1 MSSESIPLSN
11 GDFSNLPAD
20 EIHLAMNNYDFYMT
34 KPTILDRW
42 RGDSLPINTF
52 NKVPT
57 IRVYGC
63 LPSGHQVLCH
73 IHGIFPYFF
82 VEYDGKDSDTSSVMN
97 QRCAQLHTILEKGAR
112 QYYSKDNKSGAIGN
126 LNHIANVSIVKG
138 VPFYGFHIGWKV
150 FYKVTLLNPAQVNKI
165 SDLLRDGKLLS
176 KKVNTYETHIPYLLQ
191 FSADFNLFGCEWIN
205 IEKCYFRQPVL
216 NTVLDIDNLMMTEEV
231 ETFLKTFRNGEH
243 SVLNRNEFQRVG
255 NGLLEIDILPSFIK
269 NIETLD
275 FRDSHNEF
283 GTTGEKVLFSNIK
296 YYVSSTKRMVSDLNS
311 QRILFSLDKYKN
323 PDSIERDK
331 DNKEQWQSTEDYIS
345 FYNKAK
351 ENMKLYTHTPK
362 FTSFVKNDP
371 RFESI
376 PNTYTAIKELWPNT
390 PRMLAS
396 HDAPQPIATNILDT
410 SFKDYNTVP
419 DDINSD
425 EDIGSD
431 AENEADTNKEEA
443 NNNLELPAEVDHGES
458 SSQPDGLLASKI
470 RVSNWKNKTSQSMD
484 FALTQSIAKRR
495 KVVLSTQV
503 INQVDEIRK
512 YKRNEGILYGR
523 NSFKFKSPPLTY
535 SNVVEDLT
543 NSGYPNIEY
552 QDLYFGNPRDL
563 DTKPYVYAGKRFD
576 INSTHLIERV
586 PILFDDMPILL
597 ENINNENYFETW
609 KYNKKPPSY
618 ESVIDD
624 TSNKTNLQFQKSQI
638 TNISSANKFMY
649 KLKSLSPNKKK
660 RKKNKKIQETLTHLT
675 LEIHVNTREDFKP
688 DPQKDAVSAIFWKL
702 DDETYPFDFDTE
714 SEGIMAVSSSSED
727 DTFSRRLSDAA
738 GQIPLMT
745 YETEF
750 DMLDALTDLVIL
762 FDPDILSGFEVNL
775 FSWGY
780 LMQRSKN
787 IHKFNLA
794 EELSRVSFSW
804 KNEKFDKKSRQYTH
818 ASAASI
824 TGRYVLNIWRII
836 RSNLALTQYTAENLA
851 FNILHERIPHFS
863 YSDLTSMWRNS
874 TNSSYLAT
882 VLRYWMTRVRVNIK
896 LLRKQDFIDKT
907 IEQAKL
913 IGIDFHSIYF
923 RGSQYKVESFLIRMC
938 KSESFVL
945 LAPTKEDV
953 QNQKAL
959 ECVPLVMEPESA
971 FYKSPMVVLDFQ
983 SLYPSII
990 MGYNYCYSTM
1000 LGRVRELNEKNNV
1013 VGVTSFPLQ
1022 KGLLTLLGDEVNIA
1036 PNGMVYVKPS
1046 IRKSILSRMLKEI
1059 LDIRAMV
1066 KKTITELGP
1075 GNEALKK
1082 ALGNK
1087 QLALKLLANVTY
1099 GYTSA
1104 SFSGRMPCSDL
1115 ADSVVQT
1122 GRETLEKAVA
1132 MIESNDEWAAKVV
1145 YGDTD
1150 SLFIYLPG
1158 RSKDD
1163 AFKIG
1168 HDISM
1173 AVSKANPDPIFLK
1186 FEKVYFPSILVSK
1199 KRYVGYSFESID
1211 QKEPILDSKGIEIVR
1226 RDGHPAQQKMV
1237 EQSLRI
1243 LFDTKD
1249 LSKVKAYVQEQFSKI
1264 YQGNVS
1270 IQDFCFAK
1278 EVKLGRYKSESTAP
1292 AGAVV
1297 AKRKMAKDRRAEP
1310 QYKERVPYLVVR
1322 SKLGVTLRDRSIS
1335 PEEFMAD
1342 ESLELDADYYITKT
1356 LIPPLSRLL
1365 NITGINV
1372 SDWVTNLKVIRKG
1385 LSDLKD
1391 KRMKMLG
1398 DSLLCCNCKQNH
1410 ILLKESKLCQDCL
1423 NNKRST
1429 AVSLLLDK
1437 HGKEKRNSNLNMIC
1451 RVCSYRYS
1459 HDASLIGDDIASKC
1473 DSYDCPIYYS
1483 KMKNKKYLTSNEFD
1497 NKKKALEYL
1506 DKW

>member
-11 GDFSNLPAD
+11 CDFSSLPSD
-20 EIHLAMNNYDFYMT
+20 EIHLAMNNYDFYMM
-34 KPTILDRW
+34 KPTILDRSQ
-42 RGDSLPINTF
+42 GNSLPINRF
-52 NKVPT
+52 NKVPI

-82 VEYDGKDSDTSSVMN
+82 LEYDGKDSDASSVMN
-97 QRCAQLHTILEKGAR
+97 QKCAQLHTILEKGAR
-112 QYYSKDNKSGAIGN
+112 QYYSKDDKSGAIGN

-138 VPFYGFHIGWKV
+138 VPFYGFHIGWKT
-150 FYKVTLLNPAQVNKI
+150 FYKVCLLNPSQVSKI
-165 SDLLRDGKLLS
+165 ADLLRDGKLLS
-176 KKVNTYETHIPYLLQ
+176 KKVNTYETNIPYLLQ

-205 IEKCYFRQPVL
+205 IEKCYFRKPVL
-216 NTVLDIDNLMMTEEV
+216 NTVLDIDNLMMTEELK
-231 ETFLKTFRNGEH
+231 TFLKTFCNGEH
-243 SVLNRNEFQRVG
+243 SVLNKNEFQRVG
-255 NGLLEIDILPSFIK
+255 NGLLEIDILPSFIR
-269 NIETLD
+269 NIEALE
-275 FRDSHNEF
+275 FRDLHNEF
-283 GTTGEKVLFSNIK
+283 GTTGEKMLFSNIN

-311 QRILFSLDKYKN
+311 QRMLFSLDKYEN
-323 PDSIERDK
+323 PDYIERNK
-331 DNKEQWQSTEDYIS
+331 DNKEQWQSTKDYIN

-351 ENMKLYTHTPK
+351 ENMKLYTRTPR

-371 RFESI
+371 RFDSI

-390 PRMLAS
+390 PKTLAS
-396 HDAPQPIATNILDT
+396 QEIESPITTTILDT

-419 DDINSD
+419 DGMDSD
-425 EDIGSD
+425 EDSGSGQEDNVDVNKKGDTDNTYQTDSDEQNEIGSR
-431 AENEADTNKEEA
+431 
-443 NNNLELPAEVDHGES
+443 
-458 SSQPDGLLASKI
+458 PDGLSESQT
-470 RVSNWKNKTSQSMD
+470 RVSNWRNKNYESMD

-495 KVVLSTQV
+495 KVVLSNPLTTQNEEV
-503 INQVDEIRK
+503 RRNK
-512 YKRNEGILYGR
+512 SNEGILYGK
-523 NSFKFKSPPLTY
+523 NSFRFKAPLLLY
-535 SNVVEDLT
+535 SNIVEDLT

-576 INSTHLIERV
+576 INSTHLIDRV
-586 PILFDDMPILL
+586 PVLFNDTPVLL
-597 ENINNENYFETW
+597 ENINNKNYFETW
-609 KYNKKPPSY
+609 KYNKRPPSY
-618 ESVIDD
+618 ESMNENTPEGTD
-624 TSNKTNLQFQKSQI
+624 LQFQKSQI
-638 TNISSANKFMY
+638 RNKSPANKFIY
-649 KLKSLSPNKKK
+649 KFKSLSPNKEV
-660 RKKNKKIQETLTHLT
+660 KKNKKIQETLTHLT
-675 LEIHVNTREDFKP
+675 LEIHVNTREDLKP
-688 DPQKDAVSAIFWKL
+688 DPQKDAVCAIFWKL

-714 SEGIMAVSSSSED
+714 NEGIMVVCDSSKD
-727 DTFSRRLSDAA
+727 DTFSRKLNDAA
-738 GQIPLMT
+738 GQLPLMT

-780 LMQRSKN
+780 LIQRSKN

-836 RSNLALTQYTAENLA
+836 RSNVALTQYTAENLA

-863 YSDLTSMWRNS
+863 YSDLTNMWTNS
-874 TNSSYLAT
+874 TDSSYLAT

-896 LLRKQDFIDKT
+896 LLQKQDFIDKT

-913 IGIDFHSIYF
+913 IGVDFHSIYF

-938 KSESFVL
+938 KSESYIL

-953 QNQKAL
+953 QNQRAL

-971 FYKSPMVVLDFQ
+971 FYKSPMVILDFQ

-1000 LGRVRELNEKNNV
+1000 LGRVRELNEKQNV
-1013 VGVTSFPLQ
+1013 VGVASFPLQ
-1022 KGLLTLLGDEVNIA
+1022 KGLLTLLGDQVNIA

-1075 GNEALKK
+1075 GHETLKK
-1082 ALGNK
+1082 SLGNK

-1122 GRETLEKAVA
+1122 GRETLERAVS
-1132 MIESNDEWAAKVV
+1132 MIESNDNWAAKVV

-1168 HDISM
+1168 HEISI

-1199 KRYVGYSFESID
+1199 KRYVGYSFESVD
-1211 QKEPILDSKGIEIVR
+1211 QKEPILDSKGIETVR

-1297 AKRKMAKDRRAEP
+1297 AKRKMEKDRRAEP

-1365 NITGINV
+1365 NITGINI
-1372 SDWVTNLKVIRKG
+1372 SDWITNLKVTRKG
-1385 LSDLKD
+1385 LSDLKN
-1391 KRMKMLG
+1391 KKMKMLG

-1410 ILLKESKLCQDCL
+1410 ILLKESKLCQECL
-1423 NNKRST
+1423 NNKKST
-1429 AVSLLLDK
+1429 TVSLLLDK
-1437 HGKEKRNSNLNMIC
+1437 YNNEKRNFDLNLIC

-1459 HDASLIGDDIASKC
+1459 HDAGLIGDDIASKC
-1473 DSYDCPIYYS
+1473 NSYDCPIYYS
-1483 KMKNKKYLTSNEFD
+1483 KMKNKKYLTSNDFA
-1497 NKKKALEYL
+1497 NKKNALEYL